1 MVTERA
7 SLPER
12 SFADSAA
19 AEPGKLRIALALK
32 PPRALAPPQLGD
44 ESRRMAEEVA
54 ELLASLGHSVERR
67 DPDWGSVG
75 NQIAARYMGG
85 IADDVDA
92 VPHGERLEPLT
103 KGYRRIARVAAP
115 GWAVRRSLR
124 LEGKDRD
131 RIGAIFADH
140 DVVLTPMSAGPA
152 FEHGRF
158 SKRRALGCLL
168 GESRFYPY
176 AVAWNHTG
184 QPAASVPA
192 GLSSDGLPLAVQI
205 VGRPNDEA
213 TLLSLAAQLER
224 ERPWAQR
231 RPSL

>member
-1 MVTERA
+1 MT
-7 SLPER
+7 
-12 SFADSAA
+12 
-19 AEPGKLRIALALK
+19 
-32 PPRALAPPQLGD
+32 
-44 ESRRMAEEVA
+44 EEVA
-54 ELLASLGHSVERR
+54 ELLGSLGHSVEHR

-75 NQIAARYMGG
+75 NQISARYMGG
-85 IADDVDA
+85 IADDVNA
-92 VPHGERLEPLT
+92 VPHDERLEDIT
-103 KGYRRIARVAAP
+103 RGYRRIAKVAGP

-124 LEGKDRD
+124 LEGSDRD
-131 RIGAIFADH
+131 RIGAIFDDH
-140 DVVLTPMSAGPA
+140 DVVLTPMTAGPA

-158 SKRRALGCLL
+158 SKRGALRCLI

-192 GLSSDGLPLAVQI
+192 GLSSGGLPLAVQI

-224 ERPWAQR
+224 ERPWAGR
-231 RPSL
+231 RPAL